1 MPVRRDIFR
10 QMSNNTAGTRAET
23 EQGAAQSV
31 DWGDAI
37 SDGGLVV
44 VSNRQPYSH
53 TYDGDDVTV
62 EVHAGGLT
70 AGLDPV
76 MQAVGGT
83 WVAWGDGDADR
94 QVVDENDCVPAPPD
108 DPNYTLC
115 RVWLDDDEVEDYY
128 YGFSNQV
135 LWPICHSALTNV
147 VEWERYWERYRSV
160 NERFVDAVEDHT
172 DAGDIVWFQDYHF
185 ALAPAIARERV
196 DDDTVLMQFWHI
208 PWPSWDTFRGCPHGE
223 AILEGLL
230 GNDLFVFHVPRYR
243 ENFLRCVETA
253 IDDADV
259 DHETGTV
266 RYDGHET
273 QVTEFPMGIE
283 VDKIAERAGSAEAD
297 EFWAE
302 FTENYPVADTV
313 AVGVDRLDYSKG
325 IPERLRALEQ
335 FFERNPEWR
344 GELTY
349 VEKGSESR
357 TQIQSYKDIQNRIE
371 TAVERVNDRF
381 GTDDWTPV
389 LFVDE
394 YISQKALAGLYRH
407 SDMALISPLRDG
419 MNLVAQEYVA
429 AQIDDDGVLILSDQA
444 GASRLLDAALM
455 VKPQNT
461 GAFTDAI
468 ERALSMRGA
477 ERRARMQHLHEQ
489 VAEND
494 LPTWTGLNLRAAM
507 ALRDGEGS
515 VREPGLPT
523 GG

>member
-1 MPVRRDIFR
+1 
-10 QMSNNTAGTRAET
+10 MSNNNT
-23 EQGAAQSV
+23 GADEDGSAATQST
-31 DWGDAI
+31 DWADAI
-37 SDGGLVV
+37 GDGGLVV

-53 TYDGDDVTV
+53 TYDGGEITV

-83 WVAWGDGDADR
+83 WIAWGDGDADR
-94 QVVDENDCVPAPPD
+94 EVVDDDDCVPAPPD
-108 DPNYTLC
+108 DPGYTLC
-115 RVWLDDDEVEDYY
+115 RIWLDDDEIDDYY

-147 VEWERYWERYRSV
+147 TEWERYWEQYQSV
-160 NERFVDAVEDHT
+160 NERFVERVEEHT
-172 DAGDIVWFQDYHF
+172 ESGDIVWFQDYHF

-208 PWPSWDTFRGCPHGE
+208 PWPAWDTFRGCPHGE

-230 GNDLFVFHVPRYR
+230 GNDLLVFHVPRYR
-243 ENFLRCVETA
+243 ENFLNCVEA
-253 IDDADV
+253 ALDDATV
-259 DHETGTV
+259 DHEAGTV
-266 RYDGHET
+266 TYDGYET
-273 QVTEFPMGIE
+273 RVAEFPMGVQ
-283 VDKIAERAGSAEAD
+283 VDEIAARAATDEAD
-297 EFWAE
+297 EFWAA
-302 FTENYPVADTV
+302 FTEKYNVADTV

-335 FFERNPEWR
+335 FWERNPEWQ
-344 GELTY
+344 GKLTY
-349 VEKGSESR
+349 VEKGSETR
-357 TQIQSYKDIQNRIE
+357 TQIDAYQAIQKRIE
-371 TAVERVNDRF
+371 EGVERVNDRF

-389 LFVDE
+389 LSFDE
-394 YISQKALAGLYRH
+394 YISKEALASLYRH
-407 SDMALISPLRDG
+407 SDLALISPIRDG

-429 AQIDDDGVLILSDQA
+429 AQIDEDGVLVLSDQA
-444 GASRLLDAALM
+444 GAGRMLDAALM

-468 ERALSMRGA
+468 EEALAMRDA
-477 ERRARMQHLHEQ
+477 EKHARMHRLREQ
-489 VAEND
+489 VSEND
-494 LPTWTGLNLRAAM
+494 LATWTGLNLRAAV

-523 GG
+523 GGQP

>member
-1 MPVRRDIFR
+1 
-10 QMSNNTAGTRAET
+10 MSDNTT
-23 EQGAAQSV
+23 GADEGADADVSRSV
-31 DWGDAI
+31 DWASAI
-37 SDGGLVV
+37 GDGGLVV

-53 TYDGDDVTV
+53 TYGDDDISV

-83 WVAWGDGDADR
+83 WIAWGDGDADR
-94 QVVDENDCVPAPPD
+94 EVVDGNDCVPAPPD
-108 DPNYTLC
+108 DPGYTLR
-115 RVWLDDDEVEDYY
+115 RVWLDDEEVDDYY

-147 VEWERYWERYRSV
+147 TEWERYWEQYRSV

-172 DAGDIVWFQDYHF
+172 EAGDIVWFQDYHF

-196 DDDTVLMQFWHI
+196 DDTVLMQFWHV
-208 PWPSWDTFRGCPHGE
+208 PWPAWDTFRGCPHGE

-230 GNDLFVFHVPRYR
+230 GNDLLVFHVPRYR

-253 IDDADV
+253 LGDAAV

-266 RYDGHET
+266 HYDGHST
-273 QVTEFPMGIE
+273 QITEFPMGVQ
-283 VDKIAERAGSAEAD
+283 VDEIAERATADEAD
-297 EFWAE
+297 EFWAD
-302 FTENYPVADTV
+302 FTEEYSVADTV
-313 AVGVDRLDYSKG
+313 AIGVDRLDYSKG

-335 FFERNPEWR
+335 FWERNPEWR
-344 GELTY
+344 GKLTY
-349 VEKGSESR
+349 VGKSSETRSR
-357 TQIQSYKDIQNRIE
+357 IDSYQAVQERIE
-371 TAVERVNDRF
+371 AGIERVNDRF

-389 LFVDE
+389 LSFDE
-394 YISQKALAGLYRH
+394 YISKKALASLYRH
-407 SDMALISPLRDG
+407 SDLALVSPIRDG

-429 AQIDDDGVLILSDQA
+429 AQVDDDGVLVLSDQA
-444 GASRLLDAALM
+444 GASRLLDAALT

-477 ERRARMQHLHEQ
+477 ERRARMQRLREQ
-489 VAEND
+489 VSEND
-494 LPTWTGLNLRAAM
+494 LAAWTWLNLRAAR
-507 ALRDGEGS
+507 ALHDGDGS

>member
-1 MPVRRDIFR
+1 MAD
-10 QMSNNTAGTRAET
+10 NTTGTDAASDPDAAG
-23 EQGAAQSV
+23 SI

-37 SDGGLVV
+37 GDGRLVV

-53 TYDGDDVTV
+53 TYDGADITV
-62 EVHAGGLT
+62 EAHAGGLT

-94 QVVDENDCVPAPPD
+94 GVVDENDCVPAPPD
-108 DPNYTLC
+108 DPSYTLR

-147 VEWERYWERYRSV
+147 VEWERYWEQYQSV
-160 NERFVDAVEDHT
+160 NERFVDAVEAHT
-172 DAGDIVWFQDYHF
+172 DPGDIVWFQDYHF
-185 ALAPAIARERV
+185 ALAPGIARERV
-196 DDDTVLMQFWHI
+196 AEDTVLMQFWHI
-208 PWPSWDTFRGCPHGE
+208 PWPAWDTFRGCPHGE
-223 AILEGLL
+223 AILKGLL
-230 GNDLFVFHVPRYR
+230 GNDLLVFHVPRYR
-243 ENFLRCVETA
+243 ANFLRCVGAA

-259 DHETGTV
+259 DRAAGTV
-266 RYDGHET
+266 TYDGHVT
-273 QVTEFPMGIE
+273 QVTEFPMGVE
-283 VDKIAERAGSAEAD
+283 VDRIAERAGSEAAG
-297 EFWAE
+297 EFWAD
-302 FTENYPVADTV
+302 FTDSHLVADTV

-357 TQIQSYKDIQNRIE
+357 SQIQAYRDVQKRIQ
-371 TAVERVNDRF
+371 AGVERVNDRF

-389 LFVDE
+389 LFFDE
-394 YISQKALAGLYRH
+394 YISKEALAGLYRH
-407 SDMALISPLRDG
+407 SDLALVSPIRDG

-444 GASRLLDAALM
+444 GAGRMLDAALI
-455 VKPQNT
+455 VKPQDT

-477 ERRARMQHLHEQ
+477 ERRARMQRLRGQ

-494 LPTWTGLNLRAAM
+494 LATWTGLNLRAAM
-507 ALRDGEGS
+507 ALRDGEGAIS
-515 VREPGLPT
+515 ERSLPT
-523 GG
+523 GGQP

>member
-1 MPVRRDIFR
+1 
-10 QMSNNTAGTRAET
+10 MSNNTTDADEDDP
-23 EQGAAQSV
+23 EAAQST
-31 DWGDAI
+31 DWADAI
-37 SDGGLVV
+37 GDGGLVV

-76 MQAVGGT
+76 MQSVGGT

-94 QVVDENDCVPAPPD
+94 EVVDEDDCVPAPPD
-108 DPNYTLC
+108 DPGYTLR
-115 RVWLDDDEVEDYY
+115 RVWLDEDEVDDYY

-147 VEWERYWERYRSV
+147 TEWESYWEQYQSV

-172 DAGDIVWFQDYHF
+172 EPGDIVWFQDYHF

-208 PWPSWDTFRGCPHGE
+208 PWPAWDTFRGCPHGE
-223 AILEGLL
+223 AVLEGLL
-230 GNDLFVFHVPRYR
+230 GNDLLVFHVPRYR
-243 ENFLRCVETA
+243 ENFLNCIEA
-253 IDDADV
+253 ALGDADV
-259 DHETGTV
+259 DHEAGTV
-266 RYDGHET
+266 TYDGYVT
-273 QVTEFPMGIE
+273 QVAEFPMG
-283 VDKIAERAGSAEAD
+283 VLADDIAERAATDEAD
-297 EFWAE
+297 EFWAD
-302 FTENYPVADTV
+302 FTETYNVADTV

-335 FFERNPEWR
+335 FWERNPEWQ
-344 GELTY
+344 GKLTY
-349 VEKGSESR
+349 VEKGSETR
-357 TQIQSYKDIQNRIE
+357 TQIDSYQAVQERIE
-371 TAVERVNDRF
+371 AGVERINDRF

-389 LFVDE
+389 LSFQE
-394 YISQKALAGLYRH
+394 YISQEALAGLYRN
-407 SDMALISPLRDG
+407 SDLALISPIRDG

-429 AQIDDDGVLILSDQA
+429 AQIDDDGVLVLSDQA
-444 GASRLLDAALM
+444 GAGRMLDAALM

-468 ERALSMRGA
+468 ETALTMPEA
-477 ERRARMQHLHEQ
+477 EKRARMHYLREQ
-489 VAEND
+489 VSEND
-494 LPTWTGLNLRAAM
+494 LATWTGLNLQAAV

-523 GG
+523 GGQP